1 MKLQNKI
8 SNWLNEYLENN
19 NLETLVIGV
28 SGGIDSAVTST
39 LCAMTGKRTIVITMP
54 IHQNPDETD
63 RGKNHIKWLK
73 DNYENVEEYH
83 IDLTS
88 TYENIRQTTPTLFH
102 NDLSLAN
109 TKARI
114 RMSTLYLIAGGSRGI
129 VVGTGNKVEDFGVG
143 FFTKYGDGG
152 VDISPI
158 ADLMK
163 SEVYQLGR
171 ELGVVQEI
179 LDAKPTDGL
188 WGDDRTDEQQI
199 GATYDELELV
209 MNNSTPS
216 TDRENQVLEIYNKF
230 HKQNKHKMINI
241 PIFKKDEN
249 V

>member
-88 TYENIRQTTPTLFH
+88 TYENIRQT
-102 NDLSLAN
+102 
-109 TKARI
+109 R
-114 RMSTLYLIAGGSRGI
+114 
-129 VVGTGNKVEDFGVG
+129 
-143 FFTKYGDGG
+143 
-152 VDISPI
+152 
-158 ADLMK
+158 
-163 SEVYQLGR
+163 SEER
-171 ELGVVQEI
+171 
-179 LDAKPTDGL
+179 
-188 WGDDRTDEQQI
+188 R
-199 GATYDELELV
+199 
-209 MNNSTPS
+209 
-216 TDRENQVLEIYNKF
+216 
-230 HKQNKHKMINI
+230 
-241 PIFKKDEN
+241 
-249 V
+249 